1 MSTRWFH
8 RVSCQSTVPRP
19 GTGRNGQLGEVIDME
34 RKDGDS
40 SRTCAGS
47 PYLNG

>member
-1 MSTRWFH
+1 MPTRWFH
-8 RVSCQSTVPRP
+8 RVPCHLPCHAHA
-19 GTGRNGQLGEVIDME
+19 TGRNGQLGKLIDME

-47 PYLNG
+47 PDLNG